1 MYSGVPG
8 DPVPHMKFDIAKI
21 ARLDDVGRF
30 DDLDP
35 GVMWQALGS
44 PRPAAIVDIGAGT
57 GMFARRF
64 AALAPEATVFAV
76 DTEQRML
83 DWIAEHPDP
92 AIDDRLRLVLSK
104 ETVVPLPD
112 DSAGLVVMI
121 NLHHEL
127 ADPRATYREALRL
140 LRAAGQLLVVD
151 WARTEMQGG
160 PPQHVRATSGEIVA
174 MLEAVGFREAKAHE
188 GLPKHSLVTA
198 VKIVP

>member
-1 MYSGVPG
+1 
-8 DPVPHMKFDIAKI
+8 VPHMKFDIAKI

>member
-1 MYSGVPG
+1 
-8 DPVPHMKFDIAKI
+8 MKFDIAKI

-35 GVMWQALGS
+35 GVMWEALGS
-44 PRPAAIVDIGAGT
+44 PKPAAIVDIGAGT

>member
-1 MYSGVPG
+1 
-8 DPVPHMKFDIAKI
+8 VPHLKFDIAKI

-35 GVMWQALGS
+35 DVMWEALGS
-44 PRPAAIVDIGAGT
+44 PKPDAIVDIGAGT

-64 AALAPEATVFAV
+64 ARLAPEATVFAV

-83 DWIAEHPDP
+83 DWIADHPDP
-92 AIDDRLRLVLSK
+92 VVDGRLRPVLS
-104 ETVVPLPD
+104 EESTVPLPD
-112 DSAGLVVMI
+112 GSADLVVMI

-151 WARTEMQGG
+151 WARTEMEGG
-160 PPQHVRATSGEIVA
+160 PPQHIRATAEELIA
-174 MLEAVGFREAKAHE
+174 MLGSVGFAGAEAHQ
-188 GLPKHSLVTA
+188 GLPKHSLITA
-198 VKIVP
+198 MKIVP

>member
-1 MYSGVPG
+1 M
-8 DPVPHMKFDIAKI
+8 PHMKFDIAKI

-44 PRPAAIVDIGAGT
+44 PGPAAIVDIGAGT

-64 AALAPEATVFAV
+64 AALAPQATVFAV

-112 DSAGLVVMI
+112 DSAELVVMI

-127 ADPRATYREALRL
+127 ADPRATYREALRV

-160 PPQHVRATSGEIVA
+160 PPQHVRATSEEIVA
-174 MLEAVGFREAKAHE
+174 MLESVGFRGAKAHE